1 VARLSPE
8 QIARRRRAN
17 RAEHYAAKR
26 RAARAAG
33 TPTAAAAAAWDHWR
47 GLVAEL
53 PEETAAGFVEAITA
67 ELDAHI
73 AQITHILE
81 GDDQ

>member
-1 VARLSPE
+1 MALSPAE
-8 QIARRRRAN
+8 LARRRRVN

-33 TPTAAAAAAWDHWR
+33 KPAAAAAAAWDHWR

-53 PEETAAGFVEAITA
+53 PDQTAASFAEAITQT
-67 ELDAHI
+67 LDAHI
-73 AQITHILE
+73 AQITRILE
-81 GDDQ
+81 GDQP